1 MKNLKY
7 IAILLFPIVSFS
19 QCLSGNCEN
28 GTGKYNYGYATYE
41 GQFKSGKPN
50 GQGTMD
56 YGEGEKFVGSFKDG
70 QENGNG
76 KLYRNNIPLDVTYVD
91 GKVQV
96 EKEQHTVGTNAPEV
110 KGCLK
115 GDCYN
120 GFGIVQYDS
129 GNRFEGI
136 FKNGLIGESGKFI
149 YKNGDYF
156 EGKFENE
163 LNTEGKYYY
172 ANDNVTYNGTF
183 YTDGKQKSG
192 TYFFPVN
199 KSKVVVTNGEIT
211 LVDNPV
217 VRKQDSLEAIRKKG
231 RTCDKCAGKGMFAGG
246 SYMQTTQNY
255 YSINYVNSSGNT
267 VSTSSGNVGKS
278 TTMVS
283 SPPSVCAAC
292 KGSGKIYDIGGIII
306 NSVRY

>member
-1 MKNLKY
+1 MKNIY
-7 IAILLFPIVSFS
+7 YILLILFPTITTA
-19 QCLSGNCEN
+19 QCLKGNCQDGN
-28 GTGKYNYGYATYE
+28 GKYDFGFAVYE
-41 GQFKSGKPN
+41 GEFKMGKPN

-56 YGEGEKFVGSFKDG
+56 YGGGDKFVGSFKEGSED
-70 QENGNG
+70 GNG
-76 KLYRNNIPLDVTYVD
+76 KLYKNNIPLDVTYIK

-96 EKEQHTVGTNAPEV
+96 RKQQNYLGRNAPDV

-136 FKNGLIGESGKFI
+136 FKDGLIGESGKFI

-156 EGKFENE
+156 EGKFVNE
-163 LNTEGKYYY
+163 LNTEGKYFY
-172 ANDNVTYNGTF
+172 AGENITYEGTF

-192 TYFFPVN
+192 TYYFPAN
-199 KSKVVVTNGEIT
+199 KSKVIVTNGEIT
-211 LVDNPV
+211 MVDNPV
-217 VRKQDSLEAIRKKG
+217 ARELDSLEAESKKG
-231 RTCDKCAGKGMFAGG
+231 KPCHKCGGKGMCGGG
-246 SYMQTTQNY
+246 SYMQTTQSY

-267 VSTSSGNVGKS
+267 VGTSSGNVGRS

-283 SPPSVCAAC
+283 SPPSVCTAC
-292 KGSGKIYDIGGIII
+292 KGTGKVYSTGVII
-306 NSVRY
+306 NTGRY

>member
-1 MKNLKY
+1 MKNIIYFL
-7 IAILLFPIVSFS
+7 ILLPTIGIC
-19 QCLSGNCEN
+19 QCISGDCEN
-28 GTGKYNYGYATYE
+28 GTGKYDYGFAVYE
-41 GQFKSGKPN
+41 GQFKSGKAN

-56 YGEGEKFVGSFKDG
+56 YGAGEKFVGNFKDG
-70 QENGNG
+70 QEDGDG
-76 KLYRNNIPLDVTYVD
+76 KLYKNNIPLDVTYVN

-96 EKEQHTVGTNAPEV
+96 RKSENYVGANAPEV
-110 KGCLK
+110 KGCLQ

-156 EGKFENE
+156 EGKFVNE
-163 LNTEGKYYY
+163 LNTEGKYFY

-183 YTDGKQKSG
+183 YEDGKQKSG
-192 TYFFPVN
+192 TYYFPIN

-211 LVDNPV
+211 MVDNPV
-217 VRKQDSLEAIRKKG
+217 ARKLDSLEAESKKG

-246 SYMQTTQNY
+246 SYMQKTQNY

-267 VSTSSGNVGKS
+267 VSTSSGNVGTS

-283 SPPSVCAAC
+283 SPPSVCSAC
-292 KGSGKIYDIGGIII
+292 KGTGKLYDVGGIII
-306 NSVRY
+306 NTNRY